1 MGIEQNHRQ
10 FRGVFTGFQPEIVAG
25 TMRGQL
31 VRQKTGFH
39 GQVTSKYNL
48 SGRRRVSTDKLHS
61 RRQQKSGKA
70 VVALLRIYQRIIGEQ
85 LSDAENTK
93 RL

>member
-31 VRQKTGFH
+31 VRQKAGFH
-39 GQVTSKYNL
+39 GQTAQPRATKI
-48 SGRRRVSTDKLHS
+48 K
-61 RRQQKSGKA
+61 KSGC
-70 VVALLRIYQRIIGEQ
+70 ALLRIYQRIIGEQ